1 MSKIVNKADFD
12 TEEYRTTCLV
22 LREEFRYHR
31 KPWEFVMI
39 ANTLEKAGMLVGG
52 KTGIGFGVGTEPLP
66 SYFLSKGCSITATDQ
81 PPSNDNTKNWT
92 GSDQY
97 CNSINDI
104 NKRGICTA
112 EQMEMLTFEYMDM
125 NYITRMNSK
134 FDFVWSSCALEHL
147 GTLQNGLWFII
158 RSLSLLKPGGIAVH
172 TTEYNLASNTD
183 TNFQHANCIY
193 RKIDLDILE
202 DTVNKLGCRMETVDY
217 TRGTH
222 EYDLF
227 VDPGGW
233 RPKIDETQPHLN
245 LKIDGFDATSVLL
258 VIHKL

>member
-12 TEEYRTTCLV
+12 TVSYKMLCAELKED
-22 LREEFRYHR
+22 FRYHR

-39 ANTLEKAGMLVGG
+39 AKTLFDNNMLMPG
-52 KTGIGFGVGTEPLP
+52 KSGIGFGVGTEPLP
-66 SYFLSKGCSITATDQ
+66 SYFLSKGCAITATDQ
-81 PPSNDNTKNWT
+81 PPTNTNTANWT

-97 CNSINDI
+97 CNSIADI
-104 NKRGICTA
+104 NKRGICT
-112 EQMEMLTFEYMDM
+112 EEDMERLTFTYMDM
-125 NYITRMNSK
+125 NYITRMNSN

-147 GTLQNGLWFII
+147 GTLQNGLWFIT
-158 RSLSLLKPGGIAVH
+158 RSLSMLKPGGIAVH

-183 TNFQHANCIY
+183 TNFQHVNCIY

-222 EYDLF
+222 EYDLY
-227 VDPGGW
+227 VDGKGW
-233 RPKIDETQPHLN
+233 QPYKQEPHLN
-245 LKIDGFDATSVLL
+245 LRIDGFDATSVLL